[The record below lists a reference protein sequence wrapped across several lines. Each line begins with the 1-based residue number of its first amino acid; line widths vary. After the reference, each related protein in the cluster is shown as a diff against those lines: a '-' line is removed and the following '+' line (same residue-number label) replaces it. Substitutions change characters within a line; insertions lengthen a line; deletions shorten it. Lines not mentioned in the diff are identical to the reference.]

1 MCANTTHTHAATRQS
16 TLILTPPSNTQK
28 KPNSEERRCRF
39 CESVL
44 PDWRPALTPPTL
56 RPASS
61 VMSVRYRGVTHR
73 ITYTPSPDG
82 LQQFL
87 EALQAIGIKVSSP
100 SQVTFLCRA
109 PDTGAEMALSGLQAF
124 DAAAYCASI
133 TAA

>member
-1 MCANTTHTHAATRQS
+1 M
-16 TLILTPPSNTQK
+16 
-28 KPNSEERRCRF
+28 
-39 CESVL
+39 L

-124 DAAAYCASI
+124 DAAALNRYAQAYDRRSFLARFREEI
-133 TAA
+133 TKALDGEIS